1 MFLSCQATCRAH
13 SAELV
18 IIDTPE
24 ENEFIRLE
32 IIKLKGKKR
41 KEKQKYRTVGTI
53 PKSNRKIVTRGKIDI
68 PSIHIQLL
76 TFLARYMYMD
86 AHFPSIHIHGH
97 SLSQHTYTWPLTFL
111 AYIYMATHSP
121 SIHLHGDS
129 LSQHTYTWPLTF
141 LACIYMATH
150 FPSMHIHGHSLSQHT
165 YTWPLTFL
173 ARYMYFNEKINIRPH
188 I

>member
-41 KEKQKYRTVGTI
+41 KEKQKYRSVGTI
-53 PKSNRKIVTRGKIDI
+53 PKSNRKIVPRGKIDI
-68 PSIHIQLL
+68 PSIH
-76 TFLARYMYMD
+76 T
-86 AHFPSIHIHGH
+86 HGY
-97 SLSQHTYTWPLTFL
+97 SLSQLGTCTWILTFL
-111 AYIYMATHSP
+111 AYIYMATHFP
-121 SIHLHGDS
+121 SI
-129 LSQHTYTWPLTF
+129 
-141 LACIYMATH
+141 
-150 FPSMHIHGHSLSQHT
+150 HIHGHSLSQHT

-173 ARYMYFNEKINIRPH
+173 ARYMYFNEKKNIRPH